1 MRNALVR
8 SLAMLFALTF
18 VLAACGDDDSD
29 VADDTPITTTTEE
42 MATTTTGADDAGAE
56 LGTIVDTAVEAGG
69 FTTLVSALEAADLV
83 ETLSGEGPFTVFAPT
98 DAAFDALPE
107 GILDDLLANPEG
119 LSEVLT
125 YHVVPGELTASD
137 VVGADELET
146 VNGATL
152 PVMVDDDIVMVGD
165 ATVIQT
171 DIETSN
177 GVIHVIDAVLTP
189 PAR

>member
-1 MRNALVR
+1 MRR
-8 SLAMLFALTF
+8 SRLIRLLATLFAGVL
-18 VLAACGDDDSD
+18 VLAACGDDDDSGTD
-29 VADDTPITTTTEE
+29 ASADEAADS
-42 MATTTTGADDAGAE
+42 GADEGP
-56 LGTIVDTAVEAGG
+56 GTIVDVAVAAGD

-152 PVMVDDDIVMVGD
+152 PMMVDDDIVMVGD

-171 DIETSN
+171 DI
-177 GVIHVIDAVLTP
+177 
-189 PAR
+189 